1 MLVSMKE
8 MLHHADKNNYAIM
21 AINCCNMECAKAI
34 IGAAETEC
42 SPVIINISPRQWK
55 SHASL
60 DATVPMIQSMAQ
72 KTYVP
77 IALNLDH
84 GQEYNDVVDAIQHG
98 FTNIMFD
105 GSALPYQ
112 ENLER
117 TALISDLAH
126 ASGCSIEA
134 ELGHVGQASAGDGAS
149 DDFYTHVDQAVEFV
163 KQTHVDALAVAI
175 GTAHGQYPQ
184 GYVPHLDFQR
194 LKELKAALQ
203 MPLVLHGGSG
213 AGQKNIQ
220 KAVALGIN
228 KINVC
233 TDVFAVGRDRMKT
246 SLEENPHIDLLDLCH
261 GAEMAMKEYICSYM
275 QMIGS
280 SQRYCYCMSVKKEF
294 D

>member
-1 MLVSMKE
+1 MFVSMKE
-8 MLHHADKNNYAIM
+8 MLHHADKNYYAIM

-34 IGAAETEC
+34 IGAAEEEC

-55 SHASL
+55 SHAAL
-60 DATVPMIQSMAQ
+60 ETMTPMIQNMAQ
-72 KTYVP
+72 KASVP

-84 GQEYNDVVDAIQHG
+84 GQEYTDVVDAIQHG

-105 GSALPYQ
+105 GSALSYQ
-112 ENLER
+112 DNLEK
-117 TALISDLAH
+117 TALVSDLAH

-134 ELGHVGQASAGDGAS
+134 ELGHVGQASAGDGLT
-149 DDFYTHVDQAVEFV
+149 DDFYTNVEQAVEFV
-163 KQTHVDALAVAI
+163 KQTNVDALAVAI
-175 GTAHGQYPQ
+175 GTAHGQYPE

-194 LKELKAALQ
+194 LKELKDALQ

-213 AGQKNIQ
+213 AGQENIQ

-233 TDVFAVGRDRMKT
+233 TDVFAVGRNQMK
-246 SLEENPHIDLLDLCH
+246 SALEKNPYIDLMDLCH
-261 GAEMAMKEYICSYM
+261 EAEIAMKKYICSYM

-280 SQRYCYCMSVKKEF
+280 SRRYCYHISNKKEF

>member
-60 DATVPMIQSMAQ
+60 DATVPMINNMAQ
-72 KTYVP
+72 KSSVP

-84 GQEYNDVVDAIQHG
+84 GQEYNDVVEAIQHG

-134 ELGHVGQASAGDGAS
+134 ELGHVGQASAGDGVS
-149 DDFYTHVDQAVEFV
+149 NDFYTHVDQAV
-163 KQTHVDALAVAI
+163 
-175 GTAHGQYPQ
+175 
-184 GYVPHLDFQR
+184 
-194 LKELKAALQ
+194 
-203 MPLVLHGGSG
+203 
-213 AGQKNIQ
+213 
-220 KAVALGIN
+220 
-228 KINVC
+228 
-233 TDVFAVGRDRMKT
+233 
-246 SLEENPHIDLLDLCH
+246 
-261 GAEMAMKEYICSYM
+261 
-275 QMIGS
+275 
-280 SQRYCYCMSVKKEF
+280 
-294 D
+294 